1 MSPNAD
7 NNDTNVSF
15 SENAD
20 VEGGVPVAVAD
31 APAQAPADSDS
42 ATLRATK
49 DRQSL
54 SMSKKAWDIDG
65 DGQLDDTE
73 LALKGLDK
81 SGKGTLSKEQMYQL
95 MHQNLAVQKELSVV
109 KKVVYGL
116 VGFTVVLALAN
127 VGTSF
132 AAAFLAKD
140 TKMEDGKLKGMDG
153 STVQTDTA
161 FNTFEAVDDEK
172 AKEIDDYRRELA
184 CILSD
189 NGLNGNNFV
198 QDATECEAQTTVG
211 GTAYL
216 SQADGAA
223 FVQACR
229 TGGSASIKKTY
240 SLPGGGTGETEHHYC
255 GSGKHSSLGT
265 PNFRRGRRRGGTMYL
280 DSVSNQG
287 ALGWDMKVR
296 WDRNSDHYRIFELKS
311 LVDQFCDTGNDNC
324 ATGQGTCDAA
334 TGTCVVA
341 VAEAPAPELDPVTGG
356 GGDPLCVAT
365 GSCCAASGAACCVVG
380 DWCGGHAIPT
390 GTFGATCTACGQD
403 TPAPRADDP
412 ATGGGDPASCGTKV
426 EDQTCTETSECAC
439 GLTCETSV
447 FSEGQMVAQV
457 MTCNPIR

>member
-7 NNDTNVSF
+7 NNDTKVSF

-31 APAQAPADSDS
+31 APAQAPADS
-42 ATLRATK
+42 ATLRAMK

-95 MHQNLAVQKELSVV
+95 MHQNLAVQKELSGV

-153 STVQTDTA
+153 STVQTDTT

-184 CILSD
+184 CILSK
-189 NGLNGNNFV
+189 NG
-198 QDATECEAQTTVG
+198 ATECEAQTTVG

-265 PNFRRGRRRGGTMYL
+265 PNFAGRKGTRFVV
-280 DSVSNQG
+280 SVSNQG

-296 WDRNSDHYRIFELKS
+296 WNVNSNHYEIFELKS

-324 ATGQGTCDAA
+324 ATGQGTCDAT

-341 VAEAPAPELDPVTGG
+341 VAEAPAPELEPAT
-356 GGDPLCVAT
+356 CVAT

-403 TPAPRADDP
+403 TPAPRADEP
-412 ATGGGDPASCGTKV
+412 ATGGGDPAPCGTV
-426 EDQTCTETSECAC
+426 VQDQTCTETSECAC

-447 FSEGQMVAQV
+447 FSEGQMGAQV